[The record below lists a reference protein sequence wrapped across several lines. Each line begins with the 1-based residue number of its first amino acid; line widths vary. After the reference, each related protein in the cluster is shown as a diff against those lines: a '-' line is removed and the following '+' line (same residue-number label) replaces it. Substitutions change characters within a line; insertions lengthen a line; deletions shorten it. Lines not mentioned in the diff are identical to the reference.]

1 MSTEKQLAPA
11 TIERVSQ
18 AMREFDVEL
27 TKVDDKEIATANL
40 NDTLCTFA
48 VLGSAMVVRSE
59 VATDIDFD
67 KADAG
72 LFLAANQINS
82 TSIGARAVIA
92 EHSGRLLV
100 RTERDIVIAA
110 GISDEQ
116 LKVSLKAAVDG
127 VIRAQDA
134 MVAAAEEMRKLNE
147 HRDEGAHEQ

>member
-1 MSTEKQLAPA
+1 MNQATQLAPA
-11 TIERVSQ
+11 SIDRVITT
-18 AMREFDVEL
+18 MREFDVEL
-27 TKVDDKEIATANL
+27 TRVQDKEIATVNL

-59 VATDIDFD
+59 VATDTKYDS
-67 KADAG
+67 ADAG

-92 EHSGRLLV
+92 EHEGKLIV
-100 RTERDIVIAA
+100 RTERDIVVAA

-116 LKVSLKAAVDG
+116 LKATLKTAVDG
-127 VIRAQDA
+127 VVRAQDA

-147 HRDEGAHEQ
+147 HRDQ

>member
-92 EHSGRLLV
+92 EHSGKLLV
-100 RTERDIVIAA
+100 RTERDIVVAA

-116 LKVSLKAAVDG
+116 LKVSLKPAVDG

>member
-1 MSTEKQLAPA
+1 MTTETQLAPA
-11 TIERVSQ
+11 TIERVAQ

-27 TKVDDKEIATANL
+27 TPVDDKEIATANL

-59 VATDIDFD
+59 VATDTEYDS
-67 KADAG
+67 ADAG

-92 EHSGRLLV
+92 EHSGKLLV
-100 RTERDIVIAA
+100 RTERDIVVAA

-116 LKVSLKAAVDG
+116 LKVALKAAVDG
-127 VIRAQDA
+127 VMRAQDA

-147 HRDEGAHEQ
+147 HRDQGDASN

>member
-92 EHSGRLLV
+92 EHSGKLLV
-100 RTERDIVIAA
+100 RTERDIVVAA

>member
-92 EHSGRLLV
+92 EHSGKLLV
-100 RTERDIVIAA
+100 RTERDIVVAA

-147 HRDEGAHEQ
+147 HRDEGAHEL

>member
-92 EHSGRLLV
+92 EHSGKLLV
-100 RTERDIVIAA
+100 RTERDIVVAA

-116 LKVSLKAAVDG
+116 LKASLKAAVDG

>member
-92 EHSGRLLV
+92 EHSGKLLV
-100 RTERDIVIAA
+100 RTERDIVVAS

>member
-92 EHSGRLLV
+92 EHSGKLLV
-100 RTERDIVIAA
+100 RTERDIVVAA

-147 HRDEGAHEQ
+147 HRDEGAHEE

>member
-48 VLGSAMVVRSE
+48 VLGSAMVIRSE

-92 EHSGRLLV
+92 EHSGKLLV
-100 RTERDIVIAA
+100 RTERDIVVAA

>member
-1 MSTEKQLAPA
+1 MNQATQLAPA
-11 TIERVSQ
+11 SIDRVITT
-18 AMREFDVEL
+18 MREFNVEL
-27 TKVDDKEIATANL
+27 TKVQDKEIATANL

-59 VATDIDFD
+59 VATDTKYDN
-67 KADAG
+67 ADAG

-92 EHSGRLLV
+92 EHEGKLIV
-100 RTERDIVIAA
+100 RTERDIVVAA

-116 LKVSLKAAVDG
+116 LKTTLKTAVDG
-127 VIRAQDA
+127 VVRAQDA

-147 HRDEGAHEQ
+147 HRDQ